1 MIDQNGREE
10 GGKRKERWQIS
21 ASRQLTARMV
31 GRGTEMGNSEG
42 AGYREV
48 CVCAALD
55 VMS

>member
-1 MIDQNGREE
+1 MIDQNV

-48 CVCAALD
+48 CVCVCAALD